1 MGFQNVV
8 CWSAARAE
16 RVMDT
21 EALQPP
27 DDVFLATHHPV
38 PMFRTTLTSLY
49 SGTRADL
56 TSRTLYSE
64 NDLLRD
70 FLAPKDFAFIPVL
83 GEAGTGKSHLIRW
96 LAAHIPSTA
105 TRHVLLIPKVDTNL
119 RDVLARILA
128 LPGTEGATFDDY
140 RARLRRATS
149 ELRSERE
156 AREKLLNNLAV
167 ACGRNGPHQ
176 MRGLSE
182 AQEYLVES
190 LPSLLYD
197 PFFREHLLRDDG
209 IVHRLV
215 AHAIGDTGRVERLQ
229 ERREFKGDDLPLRV
243 EHSKRASEAAR
254 EFYNVLLGD
263 DGLQQETVKWLNL
276 NLSAAIS
283 ELLELKGEALFR
295 LMLEVRE
302 SLGRKGFELVLL
314 IEDFAKLQGIDMQ
327 LLEAVIAK
335 PQQEGRGRLCPL
347 RTALACTTGY
357 FRTLVQTVQTR
368 VDFCVTLDLAPTDS
382 AAMGPGEIERFVARY
397 LNVARLGEEALARW
411 FAEARAVADGE
422 AVPVP
427 SACEACPHR
436 AGCHDAFGASEGVG
450 LYPFTAVAI
459 PRMMARSSP
468 EGFNPRLLLK
478 DVLKHVLAAY
488 ADDLR
493 AGTFPPQALAEH
505 FKGVKLPGVV
515 RDDLARSDAA
525 TRSRRAVLLD
535 LWTDG
540 TRLADL
546 APGIHEAFS
555 LPLLGRSVPAAD
567 PVERRPAELVPTP
580 NEAPTGN
587 LAEYLALLDAWPGGG
602 AIPQPLV
609 HELREALFPA
619 IREHINWDAEL
630 LVRGHFAEATG
641 NKPFRQTSISFARQA
656 VRAGARPAIM
666 LAIPTDPT
674 DTTALTD
681 TSLALQGLLLFR
693 RNGNWK
699 FRHAGRPG
707 SYYFRKYARLL
718 DQWSAE
724 VLRQARSSRA
734 SGEAWDPVP
743 AAVEILALAARMVGR
758 PPSSRTGLADQISAL
773 FEKIDGVETDHRGP
787 AWQELMKALRDNH
800 QSLVDI
806 VLSRV
811 PCTKGG
817 SRAVQVIDASQ
828 LAGPLR
834 QIRRTWVPAAEMP
847 ADAWGEF
854 APLRKAR
861 EKVDALLA
869 RAVEEEKARFVA
881 WHEAAVGAIGQGA
894 SRNDLVEVV
903 RTAVEAATQE
913 GVFPAGMRERLDPAI
928 DAFSRCR
935 FDNALQAAQRI
946 RDEADAGVL
955 VGELGR
961 ADLHT
966 PMAATTGFIEAVRQF
981 LEAST
986 RRVEQDIAESEGA
999 GELRAVQQEIEQSLE
1014 RLGQH
1019 LGLLCGEGPCS
1030 STIANA

>member
-8 CWSAARAE
+8 CWSAGRVE

-27 DDVFLATHHPV
+27 DDVFLATHHPA

-49 SGTRADL
+49 SGNRADL
-56 TSRTLYSE
+56 TSRVLYSE
-64 NDLLRD
+64 SDLLRD
-70 FLAPKDFAFIPVL
+70 FLSPKEFAFIPVL
-83 GEAGTGKSHLIRW
+83 GEAGTGKSHLVRW
-96 LAAHIPSTA
+96 LAAHIPTTA

-119 RDVLARILA
+119 RDVLARVLA
-128 LPGTEGATFDDY
+128 IPGTEGAAFDDY

-197 PFFREHLLRDDG
+197 PFFREHLLRDGG

-254 EFYNVLLGD
+254 EFYSVLLGD

-276 NLSAAIS
+276 NLSAAIA

-302 SLGRKGFELVLL
+302 ALGAKGYELVLL

-368 VDFCVTLDLAPTDS
+368 VDFCVTLDLTPAD
-382 AAMGPGEIERFVARY
+382 AGALAPGEIERFVARY
-397 LNVARLGEEALARW
+397 LNVARLDEESLDRW
-411 FAEARAVADGE
+411 FREARGGGDGE

-427 SACEACPHR
+427 SACESCPHR
-436 AGCHDAFGASEGVG
+436 ADCHDAFGASQGMG
-450 LYPFTAVAI
+450 LYPFTGVAI
-459 PRMMARSSP
+459 PKMMARSSP

-478 DVLKHVLAAY
+478 DVLKHVLSAY

-493 AGTFPPQALAEH
+493 AGTFPPPALAEH
-505 FKGVKLPGVV
+505 FKGLKLPGVV

-525 TRSRRAVLLD
+525 TRSRRSVLLD

-546 APGIHEAFS
+546 KPGIHEAFS
-555 LPLLGRSVPAAD
+555 LPPLGNSAPSQA
-567 PVERRPAELVPTP
+567 PVERQPAAQTP
-580 NEAPTGN
+580 AVNEAPSGA
-587 LAEYLALLDAWPGGG
+587 LAEHLALLDAWPGGG
-602 AIPQPLV
+602 AVPQPLV

-630 LVRGHFAEATG
+630 LLRGQFAEATG
-641 NKPFRQTSISFARQA
+641 NKPFRQTSITFVRQA
-656 VRAGARPAIM
+656 VRAAQRPAIM
-666 LAIPTDPT
+666 LAIPADPT
-674 DTTALTD
+674 DATAFTD
-681 TSLALQGLLLFR
+681 ASLALQGLLLFR
-693 RNGNWK
+693 RHGNWK

-718 DQWSAE
+718 DQWTAD
-724 VLRQARSSRA
+724 VLRQARASRA
-734 SGEAWDPVP
+734 SAEAWDPVP
-743 AAVEILALAARMVGR
+743 AAVEVLALAARMAGR

-773 FEKIDGVETDHRGP
+773 FEKVDGVETGHRGP
-787 AWQELMKALRDNH
+787 AWQDLMKTLREQHQAL
-800 QSLVDI
+800 VTI
-806 VLSRV
+806 VKGRV
-811 PCTKGG
+811 ACTKGN
-817 SRAVQVIDASQ
+817 SPAVQVIDASQ
-828 LAGPLR
+828 LAVPLR
-834 QIRRTWVPAAEMP
+834 QIRRTWVPAEVLP
-847 ADAWGEF
+847 PDAWGEF
-854 APLRKAR
+854 APLRKVR
-861 EKVDALLA
+861 EKADALLA
-869 RAVEEEKARFVA
+869 RAVEEEKARFASWLDAVA
-881 WHEAAVGAIGQGA
+881 GAIGQGA
-894 SRNDLVEVV
+894 SRNDLVEAV
-903 RTAVEAATQE
+903 RSAAEAATSE
-913 GVFPAGMRERLDPAI
+913 GVFPAGMRERLDAAM

-935 FDNALQAAQRI
+935 FDNAMQAAQRI
-946 RDEADAGVL
+946 RDEADSGVL
-955 VGELGR
+955 LGEMGR
-961 ADLHT
+961 ADLFT
-966 PMAATTGFIEAVRQF
+966 PMAATSGFIEAVRQF
-981 LEAST
+981 LEASS
-986 RRVEQDIAESEGA
+986 RRVEQEIEQSQGA
-999 GELRAVQQEIEQSLE
+999 GELRAVQEEIDRSLT
-1014 RLGQH
+1014 RLGEH
-1019 LGLLCGEGPCS
+1019 LSLLCGEGPCS
-1030 STIANA
+1030 STNADN